1 MHGLNGG
8 GLPQEQASKPLT
20 LICLSHL
27 RWNFVWQ
34 RPQQLLSRAAAD
46 FDTFFIEEPVFEPNT
61 RPAMEWRREPC
72 GVQVGVPILPEGCTP
87 SAATVLQRRLLDE
100 FLRVQPK
107 GKIAL
112 WYYTP
117 MALPFSMHVRPD
129 ICIYDNMDELSAFRG
144 ASPRLVELERRL
156 FQRADVVFTGG
167 QSLYEAKRDRHRNIH
182 AFPSSIDA
190 VHFRA
195 ARLKRPDPADQAHI
209 GKPRLGF
216 FGVIDERLDT
226 ELLAATA
233 DLRPQWQFIMIGPV
247 VKIDPASLPQR
258 ANIHWLGG
266 KAYDQLPSYLSGW
279 SLGFMPFA
287 LNESTRFISPTKT
300 PEFLAAG
307 LPVIATPIT
316 DVVRPYG
323 EAGLVEIAHAPDD
336 LVAKAEMLLAR
347 PREAWLRSVDAH
359 LAKTSWDLT
368 WAAMKAEIEQAIAP
382 APSRVLLIEHGRG
395 EAHV

>member
-1 MHGLNGG
+1 VDDASLR
-8 GLPQEQASKPLT
+8 QESLDKPVT
-20 LICLSHL
+20 LVCLSHL

-34 RPQQLLSRAAAD
+34 RPQHLLSRAAAD
-46 FDTFFIEEPVFEPNT
+46 YDIFFIEEPMFESGAKPEM
-61 RPAMEWRREPC
+61 RWRRETS
-72 GVQVGVPILPEGCTP
+72 GVNVGTPVLPEGCTP
-87 SAATVLQRRLLDE
+87 SSTKVLQRRLFDE
-100 FLRVQPK
+100 FLRRRPR

-144 ASPRLVELERRL
+144 ASPRLIELERRL

-167 QSLYEAKRDRHRNIH
+167 QSLFEAKRDRHRNIH
-182 AFPSSIDA
+182 AFPSSIDTT
-190 VHFRA
+190 HFRA
-195 ARLKRPDPADQAHI
+195 ARLKRPDPDDQSSIAR
-209 GKPRLGF
+209 PRVGF

-226 ELLAATA
+226 GLLARAA
-233 DLRPQWQFIMIGPV
+233 EIKPEWQFIVIGPV
-247 VKIDPASLPQR
+247 VKIDPATLPHR
-258 ANIHWLGG
+258 PNIHWLGG
-266 KAYDQLPSYLSGW
+266 KSYDQLPAYLAGW
-279 SLGFMPFA
+279 NLGIMPFA

-307 LPVIATPIT
+307 LPVVSTAIT

-323 EAGLVEIAHAPDD
+323 EMGLVEIASTPED
-336 LVAKAEMLLAR
+336 LVGKAETLLIR
-347 PREAWLRSVDAH
+347 PREAWLRSVDTH

-368 WAAMKAEIEQAIAP
+368 WSAMKAEIERALAP
-382 APSRVLLIEHGRG
+382 AASRVLSIEHARG